1 MMWMMARCVACMA
14 QRLFPGALAARNFT
28 GTQGP
33 FLVQETEAGLGPS
46 PSVAL
51 PEERQPPAAMQA
63 VSVGDGFQD
72 DGGSTSD
79 GISTSDADDELDS
92 EVEVSV

>member
-1 MMWMMARCVACMA
+1 M
-14 QRLFPGALAARNFT
+14 
-28 GTQGP
+28 
-33 FLVQETEAGLGPS
+33 QETQTGLGPS

-63 VSVGDGFQD
+63 VSGGDGSQD
-72 DGGSTSD
+72 DGGITSD
-79 GISTSDADDELDS
+79 GISASDADDELDS